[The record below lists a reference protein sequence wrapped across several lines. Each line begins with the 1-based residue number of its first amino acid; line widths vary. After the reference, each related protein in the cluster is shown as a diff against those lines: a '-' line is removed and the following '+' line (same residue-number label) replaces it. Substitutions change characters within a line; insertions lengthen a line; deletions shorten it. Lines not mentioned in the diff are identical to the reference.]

1 MRQALH
7 IFRKDVR
14 RMTPELAMYG
24 GLLVAFTVVTPLLW
38 PGSGSHSEMLSMFA
52 MLLMFL
58 LVVSWLVLV
67 TRLVHEESLVGDRQ
81 FWVTRPYRWTSL
93 LGAKLL
99 FVALCIVAPFAIVE
113 ISLVLRAGLELWP
126 ALPGLLLNLM
136 YFVLVVLLPFTLLAT
151 MTGMISR
158 TFLALT
164 ILVVGWAGIFA
175 LVDNFTTPRMMPP
188 FIFETFSIVVAGLLA
203 SLLIYQY
210 AMRHTQRTWRM
221 FLLTTV
227 FYFVLYFCCRGTGM
241 GGLANALMR
250 VHYPEAKGG
259 TVSLAFVPGPF
270 APAYRETPGED
281 LVPLN
286 LPVHYQDADK
296 AARVQDARVSFTID
310 GPGYHYESPW
320 LSMAVAADDLTIL
333 VPAAVFQRVRGS
345 EMRLHLSVAA
355 ERLLPGPAET
365 VEANDR
371 FRVPDHGVCVL
382 AKGNFIE
389 NNMFC
394 RYPGDGPEP
403 TRITGAITPGKCTD
417 GHPTREAA
425 AVIHPLN
432 GGTRVD
438 PVLQI
443 VPQLGGA
450 VCAGTKLTFTPY
462 RSAGNV
468 RLELD
473 LPSLVLGQYIAH

>member
-1 MRQALH
+1 MKQALH

-14 RMTPELAMYG
+14 HLTPELAMYG

-52 MLLMFL
+52 TLLMVL

-210 AMRHTQRTWRM
+210 AMRHTQRT
-221 FLLTTV
+221 
-227 FYFVLYFCCRGTGM
+227 
-241 GGLANALMR
+241 
-250 VHYPEAKGG
+250 
-259 TVSLAFVPGPF
+259 
-270 APAYRETPGED
+270 
-281 LVPLN
+281 
-286 LPVHYQDADK
+286 
-296 AARVQDARVSFTID
+296 
-310 GPGYHYESPW
+310 
-320 LSMAVAADDLTIL
+320 
-333 VPAAVFQRVRGS
+333 
-345 EMRLHLSVAA
+345 
-355 ERLLPGPAET
+355 
-365 VEANDR
+365 
-371 FRVPDHGVCVL
+371 
-382 AKGNFIE
+382 
-389 NNMFC
+389 
-394 RYPGDGPEP
+394 
-403 TRITGAITPGKCTD
+403 
-417 GHPTREAA
+417 
-425 AVIHPLN
+425 
-432 GGTRVD
+432 
-438 PVLQI
+438 
-443 VPQLGGA
+443 
-450 VCAGTKLTFTPY
+450 
-462 RSAGNV
+462 
-468 RLELD
+468 
-473 LPSLVLGQYIAH
+473 